1 MKYLRKF
8 HREWNIAEPAFLAAC
23 RYSISCSTPLTFWS
37 RNKTE
42 QRIHEVTKL
51 ESMDDNEFE
60 GFPEPAAPNHP
71 MVGHIP
77 HLEMEQDPLFDPLS
91 IPGDDVIKQYRGKLP
106 W

>member
-1 MKYLRKF
+1 
-8 HREWNIAEPAFLAAC
+8 
-23 RYSISCSTPLTFWS
+23 
-37 RNKTE
+37 
-42 QRIHEVTKL
+42 
-51 ESMDDNEFE
+51 MDDNEFE